1 MGVLVVGEALV
12 DLIAKPD
19 GEVAAVPGGGPF
31 NFARTLGRL
40 GVDVSFAGGISD
52 DIFGQTIS
60 SMLAAD
66 GVKQALTPRAGLLT
80 TLALA
85 ALDEGGAATYRFY
98 IEGTAA
104 PAVNVGDIELPEG
117 LDALV
122 VGTLGLVLEPAAD
135 ATATAVAA
143 AAETTLVLVD
153 PNCRPLVINDE
164 DGYRA
169 RLEKVLRRADVV
181 KVSGDDLDYLNPG
194 MDHREAVRGLIGL
207 GVKVVLFTDGA
218 AGVRIITARDE
229 RVVPVP
235 AVEVVD
241 TVGAGDSFGGGF
253 LAFWLSS
260 GSSRADLADTERLEW
275 AVGKAVD
282 VARITCQRVGANPP
296 YLHELPQ

>member
-1 MGVLVVGEALV
+1 
-12 DLIAKPD
+12 
-19 GEVAAVPGGGPF
+19 
-31 NFARTLGRL
+31 
-40 GVDVSFAGGISD
+40 
-52 DIFGQTIS
+52 
-60 SMLAAD
+60 
-66 GVKQALTPRAGLLT
+66 
-80 TLALA
+80 
-85 ALDEGGAATYRFY
+85 
-98 IEGTAA
+98 
-104 PAVNVGDIELPEG
+104 
-117 LDALV
+117 
-122 VGTLGLVLEPAAD
+122 
-135 ATATAVAA
+135 
-143 AAETTLVLVD
+143 
-153 PNCRPLVINDE
+153 LVINDE

-218 AGVRIITARDE
+218 ARVRIITAHDE

>member
-1 MGVLVVGEALV
+1 VGVLVVGEALV

-85 ALDEGGAATYRFY
+85 ALDESGAATYRFY

-207 GVKVVLFTDGA
+207 GV
-218 AGVRIITARDE
+218 
-229 RVVPVP
+229 
-235 AVEVVD
+235 
-241 TVGAGDSFGGGF
+241 
-253 LAFWLSS
+253 
-260 GSSRADLADTERLEW
+260 
-275 AVGKAVD
+275 
-282 VARITCQRVGANPP
+282 
-296 YLHELPQ
+296 